1 MTPPQG
7 PLSRLSGPPSESGR
21 LSIALIAVLAAV
33 WLPGAL
39 LAAPHGGWV
48 ELAWLLWCAGCGA
61 WLYRQCA
68 RRAPVQQTEADTGT
82 APAVAPAPPSLVQP
96 LPMPACLIDLP
107 DGSVSELND
116 AFARLLDD
124 NVIALADRSFVDF
137 CLTPQDKLRVVQLL
151 ADGRGADGLE
161 LPLRRRDGAV
171 RWVSAAAR
179 PVDPDAPRQMLLIA
193 HDITAQMQAQ
203 RSLAASEQR
212 FRVLLGALSEAVVLY
227 DAKGSLLTSN
237 RTSDDCSWL
246 EAAQPSQPDRQT
258 EARLYD
264 EHGAPLAPDMHP
276 AIRSLGDGLP
286 ARDVVIGIED
296 GGGQLRWLNVNTQPL
311 FHAGAARPY
320 AVVASYLDLTA
331 RIRAERALR
340 ASEQRYAL
348 ALRGMN
354 EGLAEWITGSDRM
367 YVSPRLSQI
376 MGYDAGGRRMRV
388 RDFVAGI
395 HPADRRAW
403 SALVASHLRGRTD
416 HFQQELRM
424 RHADGRY
431 RWFQL
436 RGVAQRDA
444 AGRSARVVG
453 TVADV
458 SVRKRLEQIDI
469 AERELLALI
478 AAAAPLAEVMSRL
491 AVLVA
496 GLINEDAR
504 CAVLTFE
511 PAGGLGVGV
520 ADHALPQ
527 ALRARLQRLPEEPCR
542 GTVIDSLRNRRTLL
556 YEDVLAEA
564 ELENCREPLL
574 ADGLRALWALPL
586 VAQDGTVLGC
596 LAILHDRPWRPGRA
610 DENTVERLVEIAQF
624 ALERAR
630 AERQVHELNES
641 LERRVAER
649 TALLEQANGELEAF
663 SYSVSHDLRS
673 PLRAINGFAHLL
685 AEQAAAVLDDE
696 GRDMLDRIQ
705 RGASRMGLLIDD
717 ILHFSRVSRVDMLR
731 TDVDLDALVQAV
743 ASDLAEQYPA
753 SRMALSPLGH
763 VSGDPAMLRQVFVN
777 LLGNALKFSSRNT
790 QPLVEVFVER
800 TAGGPSLC
808 VRDNGVGFDPAYAD
822 RLFGVFQR
830 MHGAEEFPGTGVGLA
845 IVKRIVERHG
855 GQIRAESAP
864 GRGATF
870 RFTLDGLITVDQ
882 AANASPDKA
891 AVSAQD
897 GLRSVPRT
905 GT

>member
-1 MTPPQG
+1 
-7 PLSRLSGPPSESGR
+7 
-21 LSIALIAVLAAV
+21 
-33 WLPGAL
+33 
-39 LAAPHGGWV
+39 
-48 ELAWLLWCAGCGA
+48 
-61 WLYRQCA
+61 
-68 RRAPVQQTEADTGT
+68 
-82 APAVAPAPPSLVQP
+82 
-96 LPMPACLIDLP
+96 
-107 DGSVSELND
+107 
-116 AFARLLDD
+116 
-124 NVIALADRSFVDF
+124 
-137 CLTPQDKLRVVQLL
+137 
-151 ADGRGADGLE
+151 
-161 LPLRRRDGAV
+161 
-171 RWVSAAAR
+171 
-179 PVDPDAPRQMLLIA
+179 
-193 HDITAQMQAQ
+193 
-203 RSLAASEQR
+203 
-212 FRVLLGALSEAVVLY
+212 
-227 DAKGSLLTSN
+227 
-237 RTSDDCSWL
+237 
-246 EAAQPSQPDRQT
+246 
-258 EARLYD
+258 
-264 EHGAPLAPDMHP
+264 
-276 AIRSLGDGLP
+276 
-286 ARDVVIGIED
+286 
-296 GGGQLRWLNVNTQPL
+296 
-311 FHAGAARPY
+311 
-320 AVVASYLDLTA
+320 
-331 RIRAERALR
+331 
-340 ASEQRYAL
+340 
-348 ALRGMN
+348 
-354 EGLAEWITGSDRM
+354 
-367 YVSPRLSQI
+367 
-376 MGYDAGGRRMRV
+376 
-388 RDFVAGI
+388 
-395 HPADRRAW
+395 
-403 SALVASHLRGRTD
+403 
-416 HFQQELRM
+416 
-424 RHADGRY
+424 
-431 RWFQL
+431 
-436 RGVAQRDA
+436 
-444 AGRSARVVG
+444 
-453 TVADV
+453 
-458 SVRKRLEQIDI
+458 
-469 AERELLALI
+469 
-478 AAAAPLAEVMSRL
+478 MSRL

-511 PAGGLGVGV
+511 PADGLGVGV

-542 GTVIDSLRNRRTLL
+542 GTVIDSLRERRTLL

-564 ELENCREPLL
+564 ELENCREPLV

-743 ASDLAEQYPA
+743 ATDLAEQYPA

-882 AANASPDKA
+882 AVNASPDKA